1 MTAKRTALVAAFIV
15 LEAMAALGMIVL
27 SVHGPAGLGAAA
39 AIYFVVAASITWFAG
54 RSLAN
59 NLGFAGVGV
68 ALLALTP
75 GIFAVLAQVEQ
86 VRYRRRIAATRVGD
100 VRDDAILSTRGR
112 PIGVRL
118 SYTVTV
124 PERGYFAILP
134 SLSGRDRRSERLS
147 LNSVR
152 WTIDG
157 TSDPKPFEPRRT
169 HTMVVELYPPILFF
183 AKNERCLSTTL
194 LPPLPD
200 SVVRA
205 PLRVMIAETTYGN
218 TYDGGTEQLTRGVYD
233 LGELY
238 RGVLDEGLPPC
249 RQP

>member
-1 MTAKRTALVAAFIV
+1 MTAKRAVLVTVFIV
-15 LEAMAALGMIVL
+15 LEAMAALGMIVI
-27 SVHGPAGLGAAA
+27 SVHGPAGLGVAA
-39 AIYFVVAASITWFAG
+39 AIYFVVAAGITWFAG
-54 RSLAN
+54 RSVAN
-59 NLGFAGVGV
+59 SLGLTGVGI

-86 VRYRRRIAATRVGD
+86 VKYRRRIAATRVDD
-100 VRDDAILSTRGR
+100 VRDDAILSTTGR

-124 PERGYFAILP
+124 PERGYFGILP
-134 SLSGRDRRSERLS
+134 SLYARDRRSERLR
-147 LNSVR
+147 LNTVR

-157 TSDPKPFEPRRT
+157 ISDPTPFEPRRT
-169 HTMVVELYPPILFF
+169 HTMVVELYPPILMLS
-183 AKNERCLSTTL
+183 KNERCLSTTL

-205 PLRVMIAETTYGN
+205 PLRVMISETTYGN
-218 TYDGGTEQLTRGVYD
+218 TYNGGTEQVTRGVYD

-238 RGVLDEGLPPC
+238 RGVLDEGLAPC